1 MEGRQDDEKL
11 KGIIPRA
18 IEHIFRSIEGT
29 PDK

>member
-1 MEGRQDDEKL
+1 MEGKQDHPTL

-18 IEHIFRSIEGT
+18 IEHIFKNIEGT